1 MTMTLARFEHLLDIH
16 GADLHGAD
24 LARWPQADRHAA
36 DRLLASDPAA
46 AAALARARGLDAL
59 ISGELARAGADATR
73 VVQALE
79 ARRLPPQRRR
89 FLWRQ
94 WPVELLDF
102 DFAPAWPRLA
112 ALAGVAVLGFA
123 IGLTDLAVPITAAT
137 MADESATIVAD
148 TDIDAIVFVPDPSP
162 EARL

>member
-1 MTMTLARFEHLLDIH
+1 MTMTLARFEHILDI
-16 GADLHGAD
+16 HGAD

-46 AAALARARGLDAL
+46 AAVLARARGLDAL

-73 VVQALE
+73 LVHALE

-89 FLWRQ
+89 FLWRH

-112 ALAGVAVLGFA
+112 ALAGVAVFGFA
-123 IGLTDLAVPITAAT
+123 IGLSDLAVPITAST
-137 MADESATIVAD
+137 MSDESATIVAD
-148 TDIDAIVFVPDPSP
+148 TDIDAIVFVPDHSP
-162 EARL
+162 EARH